1 MASGKQTQE
10 YKKIQDNYATLSRT
24 LTNQVSPG
32 DLGNQLFQAHLIGGD
47 FQLAANNEATCQATR
62 INKLLAAVHNQIELN
77 SENFYKFIKILKD
90 YKQLEDLIKLLEFCK

>member
-1 MASGKQTQE
+1 MASGKQTRE
-10 YKKIQDNYATLSRT
+10 YKKIQDNYATLAST

-32 DLGNQLFQAHLIGGD
+32 DLGNKLFQAHLIGED
-47 FQLAANNEATCQATR
+47 FRHTASNEALCQARR

-90 YKQLEDLIKLLEFCK
+90 YKQLKELIKLLEFCK